1 MIDIRIAEW
10 KHLISFGELD
20 NLLIIGNNIPP
31 VGLISGLSSTAKK
44 IFIAYP
50 KKHYIKDYYND
61 NAKLKHNVVFM
72 PQEDN
77 INNLPFAESSLQAIT
92 IIDAPYKI
100 ESLLKYCQKALSPNG
115 YVIFFL
121 KHKNFVQKLL
131 TRLTTTTTI
140 KSISDLKKKAQSH
153 NFGHFRTYALVPSFD
168 EVRWIIPFSSGR
180 IIANSL
186 SIYLPSLIS
195 ARIKKR
201 FAVFLSRIGL
211 KQLWTPHRIFI
222 ATKTSGTLEKKND
235 DLTNN
240 LKKILKKDDIKLSL
254 FTGTPGYYQKTTV
267 QIMDGKGSII
277 AYAKIAEQ
285 PQTKA
290 VLENE
295 ALILNKLKALNLKS
309 GSVPEVLYYGNAGN
323 KTLLVQSAVEKP
335 SFYSTHKL
343 TQAHIDFLTEIF
355 SKTAKKQLFKESRH
369 LSEFKEQIKQFQGTI
384 PDKWEHIL
392 SKSLAIISDNL
403 SNEYIPLGLG
413 HKDFT
418 PWNTLNNKGNLFV
431 IDWEMAQDNVIPFYD
446 IFHFYVQQAI
456 VSENA
461 HLEKLLKKLLL
472 INTLSTEI
480 YKSYNTIANINSA
493 LLYYFLLFYLCD
505 SCAFY
510 IFITKHYWDNI
521 EEHKPIVKRIQMI
534 DILLKLDKNELLNLI

>member
-1 MIDIRIAEW
+1 MIDTRIAEW

-20 NLLIIGNNIPP
+20 NLLVIGNNIPP
-31 VGLISGLSSTAKK
+31 VGLVNGLLSIAKK
-44 IFIAYP
+44 IFIACP
-50 KKHYIKDYYND
+50 KKYYIKDYYND
-61 NAKLKHNVVFM
+61 NVKLKHNVVFM
-72 PQEDN
+72 PQEDD

-92 IIDAPYKI
+92 VIDAPYSA
-100 ESLLKYCQKALSPNG
+100 ESLFKYCQKALSQNG
-115 YVIFFL
+115 QLIFLL
-121 KHKNFVQKLL
+121 KHKKFVQQLS
-131 TRLTTTTTI
+131 THPTTTYSI
-140 KSISDLKKKAQSH
+140 KSISDLKKKAQSY
-153 NFGHFRTYALVPSFD
+153 NFSNFRTYVLVPSFD
-168 EVRWIIPFSSGR
+168 EVRWIIPLSSGR

-186 SIYLPSLIS
+186 SIYLPSLIR
-195 ARIKKR
+195 AKIKKR
-201 FAVFLSRIGL
+201 VAILLSRIGL
-211 KQLWTPHRIFI
+211 KQLWTAHRIFI

-235 DLTNN
+235 NLTNN
-240 LKKILKKDDIKLSL
+240 LKKILEKDDIELSL

-277 AYAKIAEQ
+277 AYAKIAER

-290 VLENE
+290 LLKNE
-295 ALILNKLKALNLKS
+295 ILILKKLKALNLKS
-309 GSVPEVLYYGNAGN
+309 GSVPEVIYYGNAGN

-355 SKTAKKQLFKESRH
+355 SKTAKKQLFKESH
-369 LSEFKEQIKQFQGTI
+369 HSSEFKEQIKQFQGTI

-392 SKSLAIISDNL
+392 SKSLELISDNL

-418 PWNTLNNKGNLFV
+418 PWNTLNDKGNLFV

-456 VSENA
+456 VSDYA

-472 INTLSTEI
+472 INTLSTEK
-480 YKSYNTIANINSA
+480 YSSYNSIANINSA
-493 LLYYFLLFYLCD
+493 LLYYFLLFYLWD

-521 EEHKPIVKRIQMI
+521 EEHKTITKRIQMI
-534 DILLKLDKNELLNLI
+534 DILLKLDKSELLNEI

>member
-1 MIDIRIAEW
+1 MIDTRIAEW

-20 NLLIIGNNIPP
+20 NLLIMGNNIPP
-31 VGLISGLSSTAKK
+31 VGLISGLSSIAKK
-44 IFIAYP
+44 IFIACQ

-61 NAKLKHNVVFM
+61 NEKLKHNVVLM
-72 PQEDN
+72 PQEDD

-92 IIDAPYKI
+92 IINAPYKI
-100 ESLLKYCQKALSPNG
+100 ESLLRFCHKTLSQNG
-115 YVIFFL
+115 YVIFIL
-121 KHKNFVQKLL
+121 KHKNFMQKLL

-140 KSISDLKKKAQSH
+140 KSISDLQKKAQSY
-153 NFGHFRTYALVPSFD
+153 NFSNFRTYGLVPSFD
-168 EVRWIIPFSSGR
+168 EVRWIIPLSSGR

-186 SIYLPSLIS
+186 SIYLPRLIG
-195 ARIKKR
+195 AKIKKR
-201 FAVFLSRIGL
+201 AARFLSKIGL
-211 KQLWTPHRIFI
+211 KQLWTVHHIFI
-222 ATKTSGTLEKKND
+222 AKKTSGTMNKQHA
-235 DLTNN
+235 DLAYN
-240 LKKILKKDDIKLSL
+240 LKKILKKDNIELCF

-295 ALILNKLKALNLKS
+295 ILILNKLKALNLKT
-309 GSVPEVLYYGNAGN
+309 GSVPEAIYYGDMGR

-335 SFYSTHKL
+335 SLYSTHKL

-369 LSEFKEQIKQFQGTI
+369 LSEFKKQIMQFQGTI

-392 SKSLAIISDNL
+392 GKSLEIISHNL

-418 PWNTLNNKGNLFV
+418 PWNTLNDKGSLFV

-456 VSENA
+456 VSDYA

-472 INTLSTEI
+472 INTLSAEI
-480 YKSYNTIANINSA
+480 YKSYNISAHINSA
-493 LLYYFLLFYLCD
+493 LLYYFLLFYLWD

-521 EEHKPIVKRIQMI
+521 EEHKTIVKRIQMI
-534 DILLKLDKNELLNLI
+534 DILLKLDKSELLNAI